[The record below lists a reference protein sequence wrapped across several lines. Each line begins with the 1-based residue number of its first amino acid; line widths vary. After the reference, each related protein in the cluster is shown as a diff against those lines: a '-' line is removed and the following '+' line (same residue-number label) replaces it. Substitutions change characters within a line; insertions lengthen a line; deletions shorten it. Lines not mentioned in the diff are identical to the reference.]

1 MPSESSASRAPIAAS
16 ITSVMGFLFI
26 QILYNMDIHKIS
38 PYPEQNLTFIK
49 SMEITLKCFFLKLCK
64 HFLWIYGSN
73 FCCMFGHNLTY

>member
-16 ITSVMGFLFI
+16 ITSAMGFLFR
-26 QILYNMDIHKIS
+26 QIYNMDIHKIS

-49 SMEITLKCFFLKLCK
+49 SMEIILMFFLNYVNIY
-64 HFLWIYGSN
+64 FLWIYGSN

>member
-16 ITSVMGFLFI
+16 ITSVMGFLFR
-26 QILYNMDIHKIS
+26 QIYNMDIHKIS

-49 SMEITLKCFFLKLCK
+49 SMEIILMFFLNYVNIY
-64 HFLWIYGSN
+64 FLWIYGSN